1 MKLTVNKF
9 SSSLFLASLIL
20 LAACSGSTEQAEE
33 KASAS
38 DDVKVTFT
46 EEVGDQEKYVAN
58 IAIEGMACEMMC
70 GSKIAGTL
78 EELDGV
84 NQTGIDF
91 KGEGEINHAL
101 VEFDATVISEQE
113 MINAVHSIANGHY
126 KVSSVEVKHIKKGK
140 TTPAEAEDASAYAPK
155 LEYSL
160 PNVFSVFTALF

>member
-9 SSSLFLASLIL
+9 ASSLFFASLIL
-20 LAACSGSTEQAEE
+20 LAACSGSTENAEE
-33 KASAS
+33 KESVS
-38 DDVKVTFT
+38 NDVQVTFT

-70 GSKIAGTL
+70 GSKISGTL
-78 EELDGV
+78 ADLEGV
-84 NQTGIDF
+84 NNTSIDF

-101 VEFDATVISEQE
+101 VEFDATTISEQE

-126 KVSSVEVKHIKKGK
+126 KVSSVEVKHIKKGDA
-140 TTPAEAEDASAYAPK
+140 TPAEAEDASAYSPK
-155 LEYSL
+155 LDYSL